1 MKVLKNKDLKGDVIQ
16 SGKKDPEGIFI
27 SCKFESNFENE
38 L

>member
-1 MKVLKNKDLKGDVIQ
+1 MKVLKNKNLKRDVQ
-16 SGKKDPEGIFI
+16 SREEDPEGRFI